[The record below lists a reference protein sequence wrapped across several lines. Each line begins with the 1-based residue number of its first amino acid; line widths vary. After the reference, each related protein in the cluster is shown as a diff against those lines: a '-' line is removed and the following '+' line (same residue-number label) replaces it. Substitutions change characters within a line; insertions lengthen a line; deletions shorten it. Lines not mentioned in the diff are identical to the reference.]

1 MAFHMPV
8 LNAQSDSCT
17 GTSRRESQA
26 DIQVRRNHAMRRT
39 AIMIAGFVI
48 LLTLG
53 ALAQES
59 RSEISLQGT
68 GFFTKDTNG
77 QGISRTSTDTGG
89 FLVGYRYHINR
100 WLAAEGDYG
109 FDRNTQKYFGSFG
122 QSRVQANVHTVTG
135 DLVLQL
141 PLPIRRLS
149 TYALAGGGSLVFD
162 PTDNSGGSV
171 PGAGSQGRG
180 AFLYGAGADYAL
192 TRHFSLRAEYR
203 GFVYKDPDFG
213 LRALNTNSW
222 THTAQPSA
230 GIVFHF

>member
-1 MAFHMPV
+1 
-8 LNAQSDSCT
+8 
-17 GTSRRESQA
+17 
-26 DIQVRRNHAMRRT
+26 MRRS
-39 AIMIAGFVI
+39 AIMLAGFVI

-53 ALAQES
+53 ATAQES
-59 RSEISLQGT
+59 RSEISLEGT
-68 GFFTKDTNG
+68 GFFTRDTSG

-135 DLVLQL
+135 DLVVKL
-141 PLPIRRLS
+141 PLPIKRLS
-149 TYALAGGGSLVFD
+149 PYALAGGGSLIFD
-162 PTDNSGGSV
+162 PTGNRGGTI

-180 AFLYGAGADYAL
+180 AFLSGAGADYAL

-203 GFVYKDPDFG
+203 GYVYKDPDFG